1 MADKGRRTEL
11 IGGGGLTR
19 FSSRLD
25 RLSHV
30 YLKDR
35 LVGAT
40 EYCRIAGYFRSSIF
54 DLVNEEID
62 SIPKVR
68 IVCNSDLDV
77 RDIQASKLAREQ
89 MLKERW
95 NEVDDELE
103 TFIRR
108 PRYQRL
114 YDLLKKGNVEVR
126 VVSRADA
133 PFLHGKAGVIR
144 RPEGA
149 SAFMGSLNET
159 REGWAENYELVWED
173 TSQDGVEWVS
183 EEFEHLWAKGK
194 PLPDAI
200 IEEIGR
206 SARKQ
211 QVALADLRP
220 EEIGPAALVEAPI
233 YRRGED
239 LKPWQRAFVEMFL
252 QHREIYGKCR
262 LLLADEVGVGK
273 TLSLAGAALV
283 SSLLGDGPA
292 LILCPAT
299 LCLQWQTELSDK
311 LGIPSAVWLSSKK
324 VWLDHKGHEIKTRG
338 PQDVTRCPFQIAIVS
353 TGLIVH
359 GAEESEVLK
368 SARLG
373 TLILDEGHK
382 ARRSAILGGDRDK
395 PNNLLTFMLHTA
407 KNARHVLI
415 GTATPIQTDVREL
428 WDILEILNRSAD
440 HVLGRSNSLWRDAD
454 KAIPIITGQI
464 GIEDENEAWEL
475 LRNPLPPRQEEDPL
489 FDSVRTDLNI
499 RNDIFFCDKPLID
512 VDAFTRQSLNIALT
526 DTSDGL
532 SFFRKNNPI
541 VRHVVLRRRSTLE
554 DKGLL
559 PCIAVDIWPMAGN
572 AGPMFDG
579 FGLQT
584 SSEFDMAYEAVEK
597 FTDALA
603 KRKKSAGFMRNLLR
617 QRICSSYASGLSTAE
632 KLLESRSLNGDEAD
646 QYDLTLDFA
655 DIIDEEVTY
664 LEQIRHHLSSKPTD
678 PKLEAVRHFLIDRGW
693 LGLGCIAFS
702 QYYDTAY
709 WVAENLAV
717 QLADETV
724 AVYAGAGKSGV
735 FLKGDWRSADREKIK
750 KAVREREIRLVIA
763 TDAACE
769 GLNLQT
775 LGTLINIDLPWNPSR
790 LEQRIG
796 RIKRFGQ
803 LRDRVDMLNLVYAG
817 TVDEKVYR
825 TLSSRMKDRY
835 DIFGSLPDVIE
846 DEWIED
852 IEHLDEYLR
861 QFTERKKRANA
872 FDIRYGETVDP
883 EGPGWELCEKVLARS
898 DVIERL
904 SRGW

>member
-1 MADKGRRTEL
+1 MADTGRHTEL
-11 IGGGGLTR
+11 VGGGSLTR

-35 LVGAT
+35 LAGAT

-62 SIPKVR
+62 AIPKVR
-68 IVCNSDLDV
+68 IVCNSDLDPQ
-77 RDIQASKLAREQ
+77 DIQASKLAREQ

-103 TFIRR
+103 AFIRR

-144 RPEGA
+144 RAGGEA

-159 REGWAENYELVWED
+159 REGWQENYELVWED
-173 TSQDGVEWVS
+173 TSKDGVEWVT
-183 EEFEHLWAKGK
+183 EEFDYLWAKGK

-211 QVALADLRP
+211 EVALADLHP
-220 EEIGPAALVEAPI
+220 DEVGPAALVEAPI

-239 LKPWQRAFVEMFL
+239 LKSWQRSFVEMFL
-252 QHREIYGKCR
+252 EHRDVYGKCR

-283 SSLLGDGPA
+283 SCLLGDGPT

-299 LCLQWQTELSDK
+299 LCQQWQTELSDK

-324 VWLDHKGHEIKTRG
+324 VWQDHKGHEIKTRG
-338 PQDVTRCPFQIAIVS
+338 AQDVTRCPYQIAIVS

-359 GAEESEVLK
+359 GTKESNALRNV
-368 SARLG
+368 RLG
-373 TLILDEGHK
+373 TLILDEAHK
-382 ARRSAILGGDRDK
+382 ARRSRILGEDRGD
-395 PNNLLTFMLHTA
+395 PNNLLTFMQQA
-407 KNARHVLI
+407 SKNARHVLF

-428 WDILEILNRSAD
+428 WDLLDALNRGAE
-440 HVLGRSNSLWRDAD
+440 HVLGRSMSYWRDAD
-454 KAIPIITGQI
+454 NAIRIITGEV
-464 GIEDENEAWEL
+464 GIENEDEAWEL
-475 LRNPLPPRQEEDPL
+475 LRNPLPPRRENTL
-489 FDSVRTDLNI
+489 FDYIRSDLSVPDNR
-499 RNDIFFCDKPLID
+499 FFCDKPLID
-512 VDAFTRQSLNIALT
+512 VDSFTRQDLNDSLA
-526 DTSDGL
+526 DTSNGL
-532 SFFRKNNPI
+532 NFFRRNNPV

-559 PCIAVDIWPMAGN
+559 PRIAVDIWPIAGN
-572 AGPMFDG
+572 TGPMFEG
-579 FGLQT
+579 SALRT

-597 FTDALA
+597 FTGALA

-632 KLLESRSLNGDEAD
+632 KLIESRSLDSDDTD
-646 QYDLTLDFA
+646 QFDLAFDFA
-655 DIIDEEVTY
+655 DIIDEEVMF

-678 PKLEAVRHFLIDRGW
+678 PKLEAVQYFLTHRHW
-693 LGLGCIAFS
+693 LELGCIAFS

-709 WVAENLAV
+709 WVAENLAAR
-717 QLADETV
+717 LAGETV

-735 FLKGDWRSADREKIK
+735 FLQGDWRSADREQIK

-803 LRDRVDMLNLVYAG
+803 RRDRVDMLNLVYAG

-825 TLSSRMKDRY
+825 TLSARMKDRY

-852 IEHLDEYLR
+852 IEHLDDYLS
-861 QFTERKKRANA
+861 QFTEKKKRANA
-872 FDIRYGETVDP
+872 FDIRYGDTVDSG
-883 EGPGWELCEKVLARS
+883 GPGWEQCEKVLARS

-904 SRGW
+904 SQGW